1 MDYFSK
7 KIDQKINFA
16 KELENV
22 SQLKIFLQVKIE
34 YSLLFLL
41 IYYKNKNFNLLELED
56 QEYINKLLVRP
67 TIGDIVDAIKH
78 FSSIFFF
85 ILR

>member
-34 YSLLFLL
+34 DSLLFLL
-41 IYYKNKNFNLLELED
+41 IYFKNKNFNLLELED
-56 QEYINKLLVRP
+56 QEYINNLLVRP

-78 FSSIFFF
+78 
-85 ILR
+85 